1 MRLVSLVA
9 LAAALGLAVQPAAA
23 STTTVRPGLVLNFGL
38 RPSSPYA
45 QYLVGRYAMNM
56 GDLATASQAL
66 SQASDADTADADLRA
81 KAFRATLLGG
91 DIDTA
96 SRLVRQGPPVESLN
110 ATDRPVA
117 TLVLAAAAIQE
128 DRAASAAAAITSYTQ
143 AGGDERALVTLRPY
157 ALAMTGKWT
166 DAVDAS
172 GDAALMKSDRG
183 VVQVFLLK
191 AVRARILET
200 HNQIAEADAVYKEL
214 YQPASASALFFGPD
228 YAGFLERQGRTSEA
242 RAVWKSL
249 ADTYNDPV
257 AQDAVKRLD
266 APNFKATPLPTLK
279 GSMSQALLMS
289 AILYSNERN
298 GEAAMTDLRLALF
311 LNPSND
317 RALLSLGQVEQ
328 EMKAPEM
335 AEAAWSQ
342 IPASS
347 PFASEAALLRIWSLR
362 GRGEND
368 AALELIEARL
378 KDAPDDLTLTVE
390 KADVLHDQGKDQDA
404 LRVINDRIALKGE
417 GDMTWQAWFITSI
430 AYDSVDDWDKAE
442 ASIQKARALNAQ
454 RPEILNFLGYGWI
467 DRGLHVKE
475 GMDMIRQAMSLNP
488 HSGAIVDSLGWGY
501 YKLGDYDQALTY
513 VEQAVQMEPSD
524 AEVNEHLGDVY
535 KAVGRTAEARYE
547 WQRVLTLQN
556 ATPKTLASVKA
567 KLDATAQIAAAPA
580 SAAKPETTAFNDKAP
595 AKAKTGE

>member
-1 MRLVSLVA
+1 MRLVSLAV
-9 LAAALGLAVQPAAA
+9 LAAALGLAVEPAAA
-23 STTTVRPGLVLNFGL
+23 STTTARPGLVLNFGL

-66 SQASDADTADADLRA
+66 SSAADADPADPDLRA
-81 KAFRATLLGG
+81 RAFRASLLNG

-96 SRLVRQGPPVESLN
+96 SRLVQQGAPLASLN

-117 TLVLAAAAIQE
+117 TLVLAAAAVKE
-128 DRAASAAAAITSYTQ
+128 DRAASAVTAITGYTQ
-143 AGGDERALVTLRPY
+143 SGGDERALVTLRPY
-157 ALAMTGKWT
+157 ALAMAGKWS

-172 GDAALMKSDRG
+172 GDAALTKTDRG
-183 VVQVFLLK
+183 VVQVFLNK
-191 AVRARILET
+191 AVRARIYET
-200 HNQIAEADAVYKEL
+200 HNRISEADAIYKEL

-228 YAGFLERQGRTSEA
+228 YAGFLERQGRKEEA

-249 ADTYNDPV
+249 ADTYNDPI
-257 AQDAVKRLD
+257 ALD
-266 APNFKATPLPTLK
+266 ALTRFDAATFKATPLPTLK
-279 GSMSQALLMS
+279 ASMSQALVMS
-289 AILYSNERN
+289 AILYTNERN
-298 GEAAMTDLRLALF
+298 GEAAMTDLRLALY

-317 RALLSLGQVEQ
+317 GALLSLGQIEQ
-328 EMKAPEM
+328 DMKAPEM

-342 IPASS
+342 IPAAS
-347 PFASEAALLRIWSLR
+347 PFAPQAALLRIWSLR

-368 AALELIEARL
+368 TALDLIEQRL
-378 KDAPDDLTLTVE
+378 KASPDDLTLTVE

-404 LRVINDRIALKGE
+404 LKVINDRIAAKGE
-417 GDMTWQAWFITSI
+417 GDMTWQAWFITAI
-430 AYDSVDDWDKAE
+430 AYDSVDDWAKAE
-442 ASIQKARALNAQ
+442 AAINKARALNAQ

-467 DRGLHVKE
+467 DRGLHIQD
-475 GMDMIRQAMSLNP
+475 GMDLVRQAMALNP

-501 YKLGDYDQALTY
+501 YKLGDYEQALTY

-535 KAVGRTAEARYE
+535 KALGRTAEARYE

-567 KLDATAQIAAAPA
+567 KLDATAQVAATPAP
-580 SAAKPETTAFNDKAP
+580 KPETTAFNDKSPLGAP
-595 AKAKTGE
+595 AKAK